1 MFDPKPVTDFLTRQS
16 SKVRIAAETRRRERK
31 PRTGGDYAGLDH
43 TAIDQLSQAR
53 LNKNAMLGPRLAR
66 I

>member
-1 MFDPKPVTDFLTRQS
+1 MLDLKPVTDLLARYP
-16 SKVRIAAETRRRERK
+16 SKVRVAAEPRRHERK
-31 PRTGGDYAGLDH
+31 PWTGGDYAGLDR

>member
-1 MFDPKPVTDFLTRQS
+1 MLDLKPVTDLLARYL
-16 SKVRIAAETRRRERK
+16 SKVRVAAEPRRHEWKPWRRR
-31 PRTGGDYAGLDH
+31 DYAGLDRPALH
-43 TAIDQLSQAR
+43 QFSQAR